1 MTSIQKHVALALDST
16 RLKAGP
22 AASVE
27 EEDRRRKR
35 RGLYLPTRLHVDLY
49 RHINL
54 FSLLLFPLPFLS
66 KFLHYLFEVV
76 FFRALKIFLVLRNPY
91 FTTTTQN
98 ACFGLLLAA
107 FLMNYRCGS
116 LVGHIWIFS

>member
-66 KFLHYLFEVV
+66 RFLHYLFEVV
-76 FFRALKIFLVLRNPY
+76 FF
-91 FTTTTQN
+91 
-98 ACFGLLLAA
+98 
-107 FLMNYRCGS
+107 
-116 LVGHIWIFS
+116 

>member
-1 MTSIQKHVALALDST
+1 MALALDST

-35 RGLYLPTRLHVDLY
+35 RGLYLLPSRLHVDLY

-66 KFLHYLFEVV
+66 RFLHYLFEVV
-76 FFRALKIFLVLRNPY
+76 FLRALKIFLVLRNPY

-98 ACFGLLLAA
+98 ACFGLRLAA
-107 FLMNYRCGS
+107 FLMNTDVA
-116 LVGHIWIFS
+116 L